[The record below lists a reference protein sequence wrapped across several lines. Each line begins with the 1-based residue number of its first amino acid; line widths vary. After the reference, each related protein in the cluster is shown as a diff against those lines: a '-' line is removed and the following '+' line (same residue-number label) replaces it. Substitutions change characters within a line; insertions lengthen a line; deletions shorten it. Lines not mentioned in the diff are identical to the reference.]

1 MNPPWWPPTGFDV
14 TVHLEG
20 LALACERDG
29 RLLFEGLDVSLRAGD
44 LVKITGPNGAGK
56 TSLLRLLSGL
66 AVPSAGQVRFNGQPL
81 PTALRALAAQLVWLG
96 HAPAIKLSLTAHENL
111 AGWGALGRPS
121 NPAAIDQALHVM
133 GLGGYEDQPCQ
144 HLSAGQQRRVA
155 LARLYLDA
163 PPVWLLDEPF
173 TSLDGAAVSQ
183 LERRLAEHCEAG
195 GLVAFTSHHELAIR
209 PSSYRAV
216 ALGGV
221 A

>member
-1 MNPPWWPPTGFDV
+1 M

-29 RLLFEGLDVSLRAGD
+29 RLLFEGLDLSLRPGD
-44 LVKITGPNGAGK
+44 MVKITGPNGAGK

-66 AVPSAGQVRFNGQPL
+66 AAPSAGQVRFNGKPL
-81 PTALRALAAQLVWLG
+81 PMALRALAAQLLWLG
-96 HAPAIKLSLTAHENL
+96 HAPAIKPSLTAHENL

-121 NPAAIDQALHVM
+121 NAAAIDQALQAM
-133 GLGGYEDQPCQ
+133 GLGSYEHQMCQ

-155 LARLYLDA
+155 LARLYLNA

-173 TSLDGAAVSQ
+173 TSLDAAAVSQ
-183 LERRLAEHCEAG
+183 LEQRLAEHCAAG
-195 GLVAFTSHHELAIR
+195 GVVAFTSHHELAIR
-209 PSSYRAV
+209 PPGYRTV
-216 ALGGV
+216 MLGGV